1 MWKGYFY
8 MILLVVL
15 NLIKT
20 IMNSQ
25 YFYGLGLIGLRIRSA
40 LTSALFK
47 KALILGP
54 SARKE
59 LTSNYDS
66 FFANSWFVCG
76 RVVVIMAF
84 MINCHQNPQT
94 EALNSFIE
102 RALCLLKQRLNALH
116 NIIGTILLALFPVFL
131 PTMHESEIFE
141 AFSHDY
147 QRHNN

>member
-1 MWKGYFY
+1 MCFAISGRRLDGCAVLHDMIFRSQATPNVLGMLINFVTSGEELGKGYFY
-8 MILLVVL
+8 MTLLVVL

-66 FFANSWFVCG
+66 FYAILGLCVVAAWLSSW
-76 RVVVIMAF
+76 
-84 MINCHQNPQT
+84 P
-94 EALNSFIE
+94 S
-102 RALCLLKQRLNALH
+102 
-116 NIIGTILLALFPVFL
+116 
-131 PTMHESEIFE
+131 
-141 AFSHDY
+141 
-147 QRHNN
+147 